1 MQELPTTHTT
11 DAGQI
16 RALASDGKR
25 IVAYLIDLAPVILLG
40 LISREIGTVL
50 GLIYMV
56 VRDGLPF
63 LDGQSIGKRVMNIR
77 AVTLDGA
84 SLANNW
90 GPAIIRNIVL
100 LIPFFPLVELVVLL
114 TNKDKQ
120 RLGDQFAKTMVIVN
134 TPA

>member
-1 MQELPTTHTT
+1 MQELPTTHAA
-11 DAGQI
+11 DAGQL
-16 RALASDGKR
+16 RVLASDGKR

-120 RLGDQFAKTMVIVN
+120 RLGDQFAKTMVIVS